1 MFMREERGNLMMK
14 RLLTILAAS
23 IALTAVLCGSASA
36 SSFDSAAKELAAI
49 GMLKGSAGD
58 LALDKAPTRTQAA
71 IMLVRLFGAEKEAI
85 DAYAAGTLTCPF
97 TDVNETAAPFAA
109 WLADKG
115 LASGTSANTFSAS
128 SPCTARAY
136 TIFLLR
142 ALGYRDGE
150 DFTAADA
157 QEFAMTLGLLDTS
170 AFTGKFLRDDMAA
183 LTYQALGTDLK
194 DGGTYLL
201 DSLIQSGAID
211 AGAAKPI
218 VEKIEAYRAMQA
230 SGAELASG
238 VDAGV
243 TASMVASVQVSGQ
256 NDGDAFDMSQ
266 SQTGT
271 VSGSA
276 KILPGG
282 TPQMAF
288 DLDVNANG
296 ESRKVELWMKEGVL
310 YVRSGE
316 EAYQMPAEEGA
327 KDISAILANQAGN
340 RSGAA
345 LLPFLDG
352 VAVRTSRSGVTTYT
366 AKLNSAFTGL
376 MGGVL
381 DAAFRELPD
390 ELEMD
395 AKLSLRDSAITYTL
409 NKDGS
414 LRRAGLALTVKADM
428 NAGAGD
434 YGSMKISVTMTM
446 DMDMEIK
453 AAGENVKI
461 SFPDFSGFE
470 RAA

>member
-1 MFMREERGNLMMK
+1 
-14 RLLTILAAS
+14 
-23 IALTAVLCGSASA
+23 
-36 SSFDSAAKELAAI
+36 
-49 GMLKGSAGD
+49 
-58 LALDKAPTRTQAA
+58 
-71 IMLVRLFGAEKEAI
+71 
-85 DAYAAGTLTCPF
+85 
-97 TDVNETAAPFAA
+97 
-109 WLADKG
+109 
-115 LASGTSANTFSAS
+115 
-128 SPCTARAY
+128 
-136 TIFLLR
+136 
-142 ALGYRDGE
+142 
-150 DFTAADA
+150 
-157 QEFAMTLGLLDTS
+157 
-170 AFTGKFLRDDMAA
+170 
-183 LTYQALGTDLK
+183 
-194 DGGTYLL
+194 
-201 DSLIQSGAID
+201 
-211 AGAAKPI
+211 
-218 VEKIEAYRAMQA
+218 
-230 SGAELASG
+230 
-238 VDAGV
+238 
-243 TASMVASVQVSGQ
+243 
-256 NDGDAFDMSQ
+256 
-266 SQTGT
+266 
-271 VSGSA
+271 
-276 KILPGG
+276 
-282 TPQMAF
+282 
-288 DLDVNANG
+288 
-296 ESRKVELWMKEGVL
+296 
-310 YVRSGE
+310 
-316 EAYQMPAEEGA
+316 MPAEEGA

-453 AAGENVKI
+453 AAGENEKI